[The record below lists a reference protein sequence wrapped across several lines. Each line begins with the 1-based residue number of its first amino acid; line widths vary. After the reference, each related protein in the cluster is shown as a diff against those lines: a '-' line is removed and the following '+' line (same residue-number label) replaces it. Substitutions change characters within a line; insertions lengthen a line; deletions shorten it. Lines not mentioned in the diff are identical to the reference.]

1 MFKTKKTFK
10 QGGVHP
16 AEHKDLTCSLPIE
29 KLPVP
34 KDILLFTKM
43 HVGSPVEPLLKPK
56 DPVTVGQK
64 VGSTGS
70 KLGAELHSPVSGTFK
85 DVVNWVHPVTGDDMA
100 ILIESDGSNKMPEY
114 KRNEWKGLPKEELL
128 RLIQEAGIVGLGG
141 AGFPAHTKI
150 NLKPGVKVD
159 TLILNG
165 AECEPYLTC
174 DHRVMLEYGKEMIEG
189 AKIIMTILGIKKCI
203 IGIEDNKQD
212 AIESL
217 NKLIKED
224 KDDFIIEVLSMQ
236 VKYPQ
241 GSADQIMETATG
253 RIRPSGV
260 RSSVIGIIVQ
270 NVATTKTI
278 YDAVVLRKPYYEK
291 VITVSGHGI
300 KRRANLLVPIGTKLK
315 DIVDYLGGTTE
326 DLAKIIIGGPMMGIA
341 VSSLDAPITKTTA
354 GILFLTKDE
363 IADQAF
369 GPCINCGY
377 CLDACPMGLDPRS
390 VSLYVEAGRGAEAK
404 KLNFEDDCF
413 ECGSCAFVCPAKR
426 PLVQFIKIAR
436 QQIDRAT
443 KKS

>member
-16 AEHKDLTCSLPIE
+16 SEHKDLTCSLPIE

-34 KDILLFTKM
+34 KDILLFTKQ
-43 HVGSPVEPLLKPK
+43 HVGSPAEPILKPK

-64 VGSTGS
+64 VGSTGT

-100 ILIESDGSNKMPEY
+100 ILIESDGSNNTPEY

-189 AKIIMTILGIKKCI
+189 AKIILTILGIKKCI
-203 IGIEDNKQD
+203 IAIEDNKQD

-224 KDDFIIEVLSMQ
+224 KDDFIFEALPMQ

-326 DLAKIIIGGPMMGIA
+326 DCAKIIFGGPMMGTA
-341 VSSLDAPITKTTA
+341 VSNLDAPITKTTA

-363 IADQAF
+363 IDDKPY
-369 GPCINCGY
+369 GPCINCGF

-390 VSLYVEAGRGAEAK
+390 VSIYVESGHGAEAK
-404 KLNFEDDCF
+404 KFNFEDDCF

-436 QQIDRAT
+436 QQINRAA